1 MTIKH
6 DPVILGQE
14 SAWAYPRPAIAER
27 SERRIRILH
36 RGCVIADS
44 THTVRT
50 LETSHPPSYYIPQA
64 DIDMTLLRQNERRSL
79 CEWKGEAVYYDITL
93 PHGTIRS
100 VAWSYPEPTDAFEAI
115 RDHLAFY
122 AGPFEACFVDDERV
136 TPQEGPFYGGWIT
149 PHVAGPFKGAPGTGL
164 W

>member
-1 MTIKH
+1 MIVRP

-27 SERRIRILH
+27 CERRIRILH
-36 RGCVIADS
+36 RGLVIADS
-44 THTVRT
+44 TRSVRT

-64 DIDMTLLRQNERRSL
+64 DIDMTLLRENGRRSV
-79 CEWKGEAVYYDITL
+79 CEWKGEALYYDIAL
-93 PHGTIRS
+93 PGGTVRS
-100 VAWSYPEPTDAFEAI
+100 VAWSYPEPTAAFAAI

-122 AGPFEACFVDDERV
+122 AGPFEACFVDEERV

-149 PHVAGPFKGAPGTGL
+149 AHVAGPFKGGPGTSF